1 MERKIK
7 PVYLTDVKSLQQLS
21 RETFAETFGPYNSA
35 ENMERYLATAYQL
48 DQLRYEIED
57 GQSQF
62 FFIYLDEHLAGYL
75 KLNFGDAQSEISDE
89 DSMEIERIYVK
100 QNFHKLALGK
110 NLMQHALN
118 IARQAGKKY
127 VWLGVWEN
135 NQRALKFYEGQGF
148 VPFSEHVFDLG
159 SSSQRDLLLK
169 YNLKGVK

>member
-1 MERKIK
+1 MEQKIK
-7 PVYLTDVKSLQQLS
+7 PVYLKDLKSLQQLS

-35 ENMERYLATAYQL
+35 EDLEHYLATAYQL
-48 DQLRYEIED
+48 DQLQRELED
-57 GQSQF
+57 AQSQF
-62 FFIYLDEHLAGYL
+62 FFIYLNDHLAGYL
-75 KLNFGDAQSEISDE
+75 KLNFGDAQSEINDE
-89 DSMEIERIYVK
+89 NSMEVERIYVK
-100 QNFHKLALGK
+100 QNFHKLSLGK

-118 IARQAGKKY
+118 IARRAGKKY

-148 VPFSEHVFDLG
+148 VPFSEHVFNLG